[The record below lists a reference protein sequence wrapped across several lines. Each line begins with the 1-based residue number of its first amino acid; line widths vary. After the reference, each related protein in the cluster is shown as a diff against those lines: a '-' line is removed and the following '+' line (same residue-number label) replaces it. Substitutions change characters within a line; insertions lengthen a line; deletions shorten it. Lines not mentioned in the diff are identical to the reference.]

1 MVELAIEHPVTAA
14 DCFHCGLPVPF
25 GVRYV
30 AKIDGAERP
39 MCCPGCCA
47 VAQAITDAGLA
58 DYYRYRTAVA
68 VPQLRQHD
76 VPVAAELQLF
86 DLAEVQQTFVRAT
99 DDCVKE
105 AALILENITC
115 AACVWLIEKRIGA
128 LPGVRGV
135 EINHATQR
143 ARVTWDETH
152 TRLSAI
158 LQAIADIG
166 YRAQPYDAV
175 RSDEIHRAERRQA
188 LWRLFV
194 AGFGSMQV
202 MMVASTVYFADGD
215 MTRDIEML
223 MRWAS
228 LVLTTPVVFYSAGV
242 FFQNAW
248 RDLSAWRVGMDV
260 PVAFAI
266 AIAFAASVWA
276 TMSGAGEVYYDSIAM
291 FVFLL
296 LAARYLQSAAQAK
309 AVRAVERLARLAPA
323 IAERVPG
330 FPTTRATE
338 KVAVAQLR
346 AGDHVL
352 VRAGSPIP
360 ADGCVVEGASRVD
373 EALLTGESRP
383 VVKSG
388 GDALIGGA
396 VNVTSPLMM
405 RIEHVGQQTVLS
417 AIVRLLDRAMTEKP
431 RITQLADR
439 VAHHFISALL
449 VGAVIVAAI
458 WTLIE
463 PSAALWITVSVLV
476 VACPCAL
483 SLATPAAITAA
494 TGYLARRGVL
504 ITRGHTLE
512 TLAHATHFVFDKTGT
527 LTHGRYELLDVK
539 VVNVPNGGAD
549 EQREQCL
556 AWAAALESTS
566 EHPIAR
572 ALRNAAPRG
581 GGVHANDVVNH
592 PGAGVEG
599 RIGNRRVRIGNAAFV
614 AELAGEAPPHLL
626 DGADNAS
633 IVALGE
639 AGSVER
645 SGWLAVFSLGD
656 PVRDEAREVVRA
668 LLDRGKIVSVLSGDR
683 PDVVRR
689 VARELAIPHL
699 IASARP
705 QDKLDYVLRQQ
716 AAGDTIV
723 MIGDGVND
731 APVLAAASVS
741 IAVGRG
747 TDVARASADAILLT
761 DRLHGVV
768 EAVDAA
774 GRTLAVIRQNLA
786 WALAY
791 NVAALPM
798 AALGYVTPWM
808 AGIGMALSSLLVVTN
823 ALRLTRSGR
832 VPRRDQK
839 GQE

>member
-1 MVELAIEHPVTAA
+1 M
-14 DCFHCGLPVPF
+14 
-25 GVRYV
+25 
-30 AKIDGAERP
+30 
-39 MCCPGCCA
+39 
-47 VAQAITDAGLA
+47 AQAITDAGFA

-68 VPQLRQHD
+68 VPQLDQHD
-76 VPVAAELQLF
+76 VPIPAELQLF
-86 DLAEVQQTFVRAT
+86 DLAEVQQTFVHAT
-99 DDCVKE
+99 NDCVKE

-115 AACVWLIEKRIGA
+115 AACVWLIEERIGA

-135 EINHATQR
+135 EINHATHR
-143 ARVTWDETH
+143 ARVTWDDKR

-158 LQAIADIG
+158 LQAIAEIG

-175 RSDEIHRAERRQA
+175 RSEEIYRTKRRQS

-228 LVLTTPVVFYSAGV
+228 LVLTTPVVFYSAGL

-309 AVRAVERLARLAPA
+309 AVRAIERLAGLAPA

-373 EALLTGESRP
+373 EALLTGESRS
-383 VVKSG
+383 VMKDG
-388 GDALIGGA
+388 GDALIGGTI
-396 VNVTSPLMM
+396 NVTSPLVM
-405 RIEHVGQQTVLS
+405 RIEHVGQHTVLS

-431 RITQLADR
+431 RVTQLADR
-439 VAHHFISALL
+439 VAHHFLSVLL
-449 VGAVIVAAI
+449 VAAAIVAAI

-463 PSAALWITVSVLV
+463 PGAALWITVSVLV

-512 TLAHATHFVFDKTGT
+512 TLAHVTHFVFDKTGT
-527 LTHGRYELLDVK
+527 LTWGRYELLDVK
-539 VVNVPNGGAD
+539 IVDATIAGAD
-549 EQREQCL
+549 AQREQCL
-556 AWAAALESTS
+556 AWAAALEATS
-566 EHPIAR
+566 EHPIAH
-572 ALRNAAPRG
+572 ALRDAAPK
-581 GGVHANDVVNH
+581 GGVVHATDVVNH

-599 RIGNRRVRIGNAAFV
+599 RIGDRHVRIGNVAFV
-614 AELAGEAPPHLL
+614 AELAGEAPPDLL
-626 DGADNAS
+626 SGAASGADSAS

-639 AGSVER
+639 AGSDAK

-656 PVRDEAREVVRA
+656 PIRDEARAVVRA
-668 LLDRGKIVSVLSGDR
+668 LLDRGKMVTLLSGDR

-689 VARELAIPHL
+689 VANELAIPHW

-716 AAGDTIV
+716 AAGDPIV

-741 IAVGRG
+741 IAVGRS

-774 GRTLAVIRQNLA
+774 GRTLTVIRQNLV
-786 WALAY
+786 WAFTY
-791 NVAALPM
+791 NFTALPM

-808 AGIGMALSSLLVVTN
+808 AGVGMALSSLLVVTN

-832 VPRRDQK
+832 VLRGNQRV
-839 GQE
+839 QE

>member
-175 RSDEIHRAERRQA
+175 RSDELHRAERRQA

-242 FFQNAW
+242 FFRNAW

-539 VVNVPNGGAD
+539 VVRLTVAPMSSESNVLHGRPRLSQRPNT
-549 EQREQCL
+549 RL
-556 AWAAALESTS
+556 
-566 EHPIAR
+566 R
-572 ALRNAAPRG
+572 ALCAMQRP
-581 GGVHANDVVNH
+581 
-592 PGAGVEG
+592 
-599 RIGNRRVRIGNAAFV
+599 
-614 AELAGEAPPHLL
+614 
-626 DGADNAS
+626 
-633 IVALGE
+633 E
-639 AGSVER
+639 AGACMPMT
-645 SGWLAVFSLGD
+645 WLITLG
-656 PVRDEAREVVRA
+656 PASK
-668 LLDRGKIVSVLSGDR
+668 G
-683 PDVVRR
+683 
-689 VARELAIPHL
+689 
-699 IASARP
+699 ASA
-705 QDKLDYVLRQQ
+705 
-716 AAGDTIV
+716 
-723 MIGDGVND
+723 IG
-731 APVLAAASVS
+731 ACVS
-741 IAVGRG
+741 AV
-747 TDVARASADAILLT
+747 
-761 DRLHGVV
+761 
-768 EAVDAA
+768 
-774 GRTLAVIRQNLA
+774 
-786 WALAY
+786 
-791 NVAALPM
+791 P
-798 AALGYVTPWM
+798 
-808 AGIGMALSSLLVVTN
+808 LSSPSWQ
-823 ALRLTRSGR
+823 AK
-832 VPRRDQK
+832 PRPTYWTEPTTHPSWPWERQAQLK
-839 GQE
+839 GQAGSLSFRSAIGYAMKRARSFARCLTGARSSLFCPAIVRTSCGVLQESWPSLT